1 LYPAIYGDRVVWRYA
16 MESDI
21 YVGIVLENESKLV
34 LLIANFSTNV
44 TSGYAFLQMQVT
56 DLETETIL
64 G

>member
-1 LYPAIYGDRVVWRYA
+1 